1 MIDKRVAGLPE
12 AVEGLASGHTVMV
25 GGFGN
30 AGVPLGLIAAV
41 LERGP
46 RDLTVIANNAGFHT
60 GDISDWLS
68 AGLVRKVICSYPR
81 TSPTFVTLYR
91 DGKVELELLPQG
103 TLVERMRCAG
113 AGLGGFFSPVSAG
126 TLLGAGKERRTID
139 GRDYVLERPLTADF
153 ALIRARRADR
163 MGNLTYNKTARN
175 FAPVMATAARIVVAE
190 ASEIVD
196 IGGIDPETVVTP
208 GILVDRVVQEGR
220 RP

>member
-1 MIDKRVAGLPE
+1 MIDKRAAGFHE
-12 AVEGLASGHTVMV
+12 AVEGIETGHTVMV
-25 GGFGN
+25 GGFGD
-30 AGVPLGLIAAV
+30 AGVPIGLVAAV

-81 TSPTFVTLYR
+81 TSPTFVALYR
-91 DGKVELELLPQG
+91 QGRVELELIPQG

-113 AGLGGFFSPVSAG
+113 AGLGGYFSPVSVG
-126 TLLGAGKERRTID
+126 TLLAAGKEVRTI
-139 GRDYVLERPLTADF
+139 GERDYVLEVPLTADF
-153 ALIRARRADR
+153 ALIRARQADL

-175 FAPVMATAARIVVAE
+175 FAPVMATAARMVVAE

-196 IGGIDPETVVTP
+196 VGGIDPEAVITP
-208 GILVDRVVQEGR
+208 GILVDRIVQQR
-220 RP
+220 LRV

>member
-1 MIDKRVAGLPE
+1 MIDKRVAGLSE
-12 AVEGLASGHTVMV
+12 AVEGLESGHTVMV
-25 GGFGN
+25 GGFGS

-46 RDLTVIANNAGFHT
+46 RDLTVIANNAGFDP
-60 GDISDWLS
+60 GDISDWLG

-81 TSPTFVTLYR
+81 TSPTFVALYR

-139 GRDYVLERPLTADF
+139 GRDHVLELPLRADF
-153 ALIRARRADR
+153 ALIRARQADR

-196 IGGIDPETVVTP
+196 VGGIDPEAVVTP
-208 GILVDRVVQEGR
+208 GLLVDRVVQE
-220 RP
+220 RPRP